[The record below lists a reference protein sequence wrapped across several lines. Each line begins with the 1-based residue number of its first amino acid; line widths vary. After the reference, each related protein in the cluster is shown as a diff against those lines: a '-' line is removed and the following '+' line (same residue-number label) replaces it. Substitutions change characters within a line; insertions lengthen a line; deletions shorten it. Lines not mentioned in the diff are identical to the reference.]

1 MTIVP
6 KLSLALRNPCDSL
19 RKTYLRKE
27 QPQVMN
33 YTRVIVFFVFCLIAR
48 IIPVSFAQSGAPASV
63 EGSAVA
69 RGEGADSVD
78 VQADELEYEANEK
91 LMTAR
96 GHVVVKR
103 GSDILKA
110 DYITVRTDTQDAH
123 AVGNVVFD
131 RAGNVWKGDEMS
143 YNFKNRTGDFG
154 QFKASIAP
162 FYIRADD
169 SQRASR
175 DEFVLH
181 NATITTC
188 EGDRPDVYIKAREA
202 RVIQQNTIVAR
213 GVVFYVG
220 AVPVF
225 YVPKWTRSIQGDKTD
240 IDFVP
245 GYGSRV
251 GAFLLTAYNYRMECG
266 VKASTHLDYR
276 TKRGVG
282 VGQDFSWGDPDLSY
296 RGEVKTYYANDRSP
310 MERRSESEQENLEGL
325 VDSERYR
332 VRLSDVHDLSDRD
345 YAVSELNYLS
355 DPAVLEDFF
364 DDEFRYNVQPENRF
378 SLAHRAD
385 HFTAGL
391 EINKRLNDFYDNV
404 DRLPEATLDVPRLKL
419 GESPLYYES
428 RNAASFLKKEFAD
441 QSNLDNY
448 DAFRVDSA
456 HTVFYPTK
464 HFGFLNVIPR
474 AGYRGTYYSKT
485 YQNNTVTNLVTVMDT
500 NGLTVTS
507 NEVTATTDDTGADL
521 RNLYTLGFETSFKSF
536 GVLNNDWLSRDD
548 QGLRHVVEP
557 YLDYTYIPEPN
568 LTPDQLPQFDDVDTL
583 DKRNDVLLGVR
594 NKFQT
599 KRKGSVHDLV
609 DFNIWSTYYVEKPQ
623 GVSNDFSDIFFKT
636 ELRLIDWLPVDFKGS
651 YDQFGGKIDTFDTQ
665 VSVVWPDQTRLAIDY
680 RYADNSYDQFASEL
694 TLFPNRIW
702 SLNAYGRYSFETDQ
716 VEEQSYFVEH
726 KGRCVGWGVGFKE
739 IDDDFQVWFRFWLT
753 AFPKSGVALGR

>member
-1 MTIVP
+1 
-6 KLSLALRNPCDSL
+6 
-19 RKTYLRKE
+19 
-27 QPQVMN
+27 MN
-33 YTRVIVFFVFCLIAR
+33 YTRAFGFFVFCLMALVV
-48 IIPVSFAQSGAPASV
+48 PASFAQSGAPAP
-63 EGSAVA
+63 AA
-69 RGEGADSVD
+69 GAGVSGGKGAGAVD
-78 VQADELEYEANEK
+78 VQADELEYEANQK

-96 GHVVVKR
+96 GHVVVTR
-103 GSDILKA
+103 GKDILKA
-110 DYITVRTDTQDAH
+110 DYMTIRTDTQDAH

-131 RAGNVWKGDEMS
+131 RDGHEWKGDEMS
-143 YNFKNRTGDFG
+143 YNFQDRTGDFG
-154 QFKASIAP
+154 QFNASIAP
-162 FYIRADD
+162 FYVRAED
-169 SQRASR
+169 SKRTSP

-202 RVIQQNTIVAR
+202 RVIKQNTIVAR

-220 AVPVF
+220 AVPIF
-225 YVPKWTRSIQGDKTD
+225 YVPKWTRSIKGGKTD

-251 GAFLLTAYNYRMECG
+251 GAYLLTAYNYRMECG
-266 VKASTHLDYR
+266 VKASTHVDYR
-276 TKRGVG
+276 TQRGVG

-310 MERRSESEQENLEGL
+310 MEKRSENEQKNLEGL
-325 VDSERYR
+325 VDSDRYR

-345 YAVSELNYLS
+345 YATTELNYLS

-364 DDEFRYNVQPENRF
+364 DDEFRHNVQPENRIT
-378 SLAHRAD
+378 LAHRAD
-385 HFTAGL
+385 KFTAGL

-419 GESPLYYES
+419 GESPFYYES
-428 RNAASFLKKEFAD
+428 HNAASFLKKEFAD
-441 QSNLDNY
+441 PSNQDSY
-448 DAFRVDSA
+448 DAFRLDSA

-464 HFGFLNVIPR
+464 HFGFLNIIPR

-485 YQNNTVTNLVTVMDT
+485 FENNTITNYMTVTDT
-500 NGLTVTS
+500 NGLMVTT
-507 NEVTATTDDTGADL
+507 NEVTTVANDMGADL
-521 RNLYTLGFETSFKSF
+521 RNLYALGFETSFKSF
-536 GVLNNDWLSRDD
+536 GVLNNDWISRDD

-583 DKRNDVLLGVR
+583 DKRNDVLVGVR
-594 NKFQT
+594 NKLQT

-609 DFNIWSTYYVEKPQ
+609 DMNVWSTYYVEKPQ
-623 GVSNDFSDIFFKT
+623 GASNDFSDIFFKT
-636 ELRLIDWLPVDFKGS
+636 ELRLIDWLPIDFKGS
-651 YDQFGGKIDTFDTQ
+651 YDQYGGKVDTFDTQ
-665 VSVVWPDQTRLAIDY
+665 ISVLWPDQTRLGIDY
-680 RYADNSYDQFASEL
+680 RYADNSYDQLASEL
-694 TLFPNRIW
+694 TLFPNRTW
-702 SLNAYGRYSFETDQ
+702 SLNAYGRYSLETDQ

-739 IDDDFQVWFRFWLT
+739 VDDDFQVWFRVWLI
-753 AFPKSGVALGR
+753 AFPKSSAALGR